1 MRGYLD
7 QRFLVKLVASKIL
20 PALKQSK
27 LKHGHCCSLPSHA
40 GGHSTVEH
48 FELSGTAQSL
58 QNFIFFKLFLFS
70 ESLIFLIFEI
80 VENSFILKSK
90 SHGAT

>member
-1 MRGYLD
+1 M
-7 QRFLVKLVASKIL
+7 AKIL

-27 LKHGHCCSLPSHA
+27 LKQGHCCSLPLHA

-58 QNFIFFKLFLFS
+58 QNFIVEKLF
-70 ESLIFLIFEI
+70 
-80 VENSFILKSK
+80 FILVFEFLSL
-90 SHGAT
+90 GAKTLSFKGNVT